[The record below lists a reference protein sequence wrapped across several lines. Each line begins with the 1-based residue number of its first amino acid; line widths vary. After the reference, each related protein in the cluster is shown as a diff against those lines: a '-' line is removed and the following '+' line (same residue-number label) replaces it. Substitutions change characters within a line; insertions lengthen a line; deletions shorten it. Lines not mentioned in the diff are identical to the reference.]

1 MVSVPYMGYSFFNY
15 IINRRVTRPRLI
27 PVSVPYRGYSF
38 FNGNQRGT
46 VKRVGIDVS
55 VPYRDYSFFN

>member
-1 MVSVPYMGYSFFNY
+1 MVSVPYRGYSFFNY

-38 FNGNQRGT
+38 FNGEGEARIRNEWNGFRPLQGLF
-46 VKRVGIDVS
+46 V
-55 VPYRDYSFFN
+55 F